1 MTCQRSYKRVKLSQL
16 VVGAAIPVV
25 ACLGLPSAI
34 IATLAAFVVVAEG
47 VQQLCQ
53 WHTNWVLYRSTAEA
67 LKHEKYLYLA
77 TAGPYSGD
85 DRHRVLAE
93 RLEGLVSQEHAK
105 WTEAREKEAQVHQPG
120 RNTPKHALRGTA
132 ARRGRSPCG
141 VGACGDPYTA
151 AVSLVDAVLIWIPQP
166 YRDVAIRHRE
176 LVKFA
181 VVGGITYVVD
191 ITLFTLL
198 KMTVLEPKPV
208 TAKIVAVLVATIVS
222 YVLNRE
228 WSFRTRGGRERHHEA
243 TLFFLLWISRYM
255 LELHVPQVSLLAQET
270 ADFASANV
278 IGTLLAMAF
287 RWWAFRRYVFPD
299 ENVRHQVPI
308 HT

>member
-1 MTCQRSYKRVKLSQL
+1 M
-16 VVGAAIPVV
+16 
-25 ACLGLPSAI
+25 
-34 IATLAAFVVVAEG
+34 
-47 VQQLCQ
+47 
-53 WHTNWVLYRSTAEA
+53 
-67 LKHEKYLYLA
+67 
-77 TAGPYSGD
+77 
-85 DRHRVLAE
+85 
-93 RLEGLVSQEHAK
+93 
-105 WTEAREKEAQVHQPG
+105 
-120 RNTPKHALRGTA
+120 
-132 ARRGRSPCG
+132 
-141 VGACGDPYTA
+141 
-151 AVSLVDAVLIWIPQP
+151 SLVDAVLMRIPQP
-166 YRDVAIRHRE
+166 YRNIAVRHRE

-181 VVGGITYVVD
+181 LVGGITYLVD

-243 TLFFLLWISRYM
+243 ALFFLICGIGLVINAIPLWISRYV
-255 LELHVPQVSLLAQET
+255 LDLQVPQVSLLAQEA

-299 ENVRHQVPI
+299 QDVRRQLPVPAD
-308 HT
+308 HSA